1 MTAANVSQAIG
12 SELPPALRKAQAAI
26 HRPEVQAMLR
36 RLSDYGLGIFMPH
49 QHDQRTGEFEP
60 LDDDHMQVESGCKVS
75 FQRKERIASRSDRF
89 LPVAWRW
96 QAGASTPASVCEMAR
111 EDGPDGAEVPVQHPR
126 PEDDDKAP
134 Q

>member
-96 QAGASTPASVCEMAR
+96 QAGASTPASVCEMAM
-111 EDGPDGAEVPVQHPR
+111 EEGPDGAEVPVQHKM
-126 PEDDDKAP
+126 PEDDDKEP
-134 Q
+134 E